1 MKGDDR
7 DYFKSKIESLEFA
20 KGSLE
25 SNVQTG
31 ILTPEK
37 YLNGVKQYLKSVQ
50 KLLVQATTQLGKT
63 NEHTKRLNKRVEL
76 LNIEIADMD

>member
-1 MKGDDR
+1 MCAISVIEHEISYLTTLCAKMRGDDKE
-7 DYFKSKIESLEFA
+7 YFKSKIESLEFS

-37 YLNGVKQYLKSVQ
+37 YLNGVK
-50 KLLVQATTQLGKT
+50 
-63 NEHTKRLNKRVEL
+63 
-76 LNIEIADMD
+76 